1 MKFSRFS
8 LINSGAIAQS
18 CRKLDPESSYPLLRN
33 KQQSIRKLS
42 SFKEEFFHD
51 SSNDCSDIAT
61 NKPDS
66 RDKLNSSAIKRIK
79 SQPNLISQT
88 TLIGS
93 SLLNLNSYSGHLG
106 PLFGSLNSQSIA
118 QIRPLRESRC
128 FIYSGQNHRGARL
141 LLENAATKGMAF
153 TEQERRDLKI
163 LGLLPPGHRTQEN
176 QVKAA
181 LNFVNNIGDNLTKY
195 IYLRNLKDYN
205 ERMFYKTLAENVEA
219 LMPIVYTPV
228 VGLACQKFSHIYL
241 RPRGLY
247 VTINDLG
254 RVADVVANW
263 PHDSVHATVVTDG
276 ERILGLGDLG
286 ANGMGISIG
295 KLSLYTALAGIPPH
309 TVLPVCLD
317 VGTNNQELLKDP
329 FYIGLRRERVTGD
342 KYFQLLDEFMEAV
355 VARFG
360 KSCLIQ
366 FEDFA
371 NTNAFHILEKY
382 RGRYCTFNDDIQGT
396 ASVCLSGLMSA
407 ARLASTKITDQ
418 TFLFFGAGEANL
430 GSATLLVE
438 ALIDE
443 GLSREEAMEKIWMMD
458 VDGLVVEGRDTSSWN
473 NHKKALVRKGP
484 MLNDFN
490 EILDLVKPTALIGAS
505 AATGAFTGEVL
516 TKMTKFAQ
524 RPIIFALSNPNS
536 KAECTAAQA
545 YQHTRGKCI
554 FASGSPFE
562 PVEFNG
568 KTYTTG
574 QGNNSYIFPGIAL
587 AVMAAQAPSI
597 PDKTFIVASRALSD
611 QVLASELEAG
621 LVYPRIARIRE
632 VTLHVASK
640 VMEYFYSEGLT
651 NYHFEPKDKLNFLR
665 DIQYD
670 YNYDKIP
677 KQG

>member
-1 MKFSRFS
+1 MKFPNGLASRF
-8 LINSGAIAQS
+8 
-18 CRKLDPESSYPLLRN
+18 
-33 KQQSIRKLS
+33 
-42 SFKEEFFHD
+42 FKESKQLYH
-51 SSNDCSDIAT
+51 
-61 NKPDS
+61 
-66 RDKLNSSAIKRIK
+66 SA
-79 SQPNLISQT
+79 
-88 TLIGS
+88 
-93 SLLNLNSYSGHLG
+93 
-106 PLFGSLNSQSIA
+106 
-118 QIRPLRESRC
+118 
-128 FIYSGQNHRGARL
+128 QNHRGVRL

-153 TEQERRDLKI
+153 TDKEREELNI
-163 LGLLPPGHRTQEN
+163 LGLLPPGHRTQET

-247 VTINDLG
+247 VTIKDLG
-254 RVADVVANW
+254 RVSKVIANW
-263 PHDSVHATVVTDG
+263 PHNSVHATVVTDG

-286 ANGMGISIG
+286 ANGIGISIG

-317 VGTNNQELLKDP
+317 VGTNNKELLDDP
-329 FYIGLRRERVTGD
+329 FYIGLRQERVTGD
-342 KYFQLLDEFMEAV
+342 KYYQLLDEFMEAV
-355 VARFG
+355 VDRFG

-371 NTNAFHILEKY
+371 NTNAFNILEKY

-407 ARLASTKITDQ
+407 ARVSSTKITDH
-418 TFLFFGAGEANL
+418 TFLFFGAGEANI
-430 GSATLLVE
+430 GSATILVE
-438 ALIDE
+438 ALMEE
-443 GLSREEAMEKIWMMD
+443 GLTREEAIDKIWMMD
-458 VDGLVVEGRDTSSWN
+458 LDGLVVEGRDCTNWN
-473 NHKKALVRKGP
+473 NHKKAMLRKGP
-484 MLNDFN
+484 MLKDFH

-505 AATGAFTGEVL
+505 AATGAFTEEVL
-516 TKMTKFAQ
+516 TKMAKFSD
-524 RPIIFALSNPNS
+524 RPIIFALSNPTS

-545 YQHTRGKCI
+545 YQYTRGKCI

-597 PDKTFIVASRALSD
+597 PDKTFIVASKAVSD
-611 QVLASELEAG
+611 QVLASELDAG
-621 LVYPRIARIRE
+621 LVYPKVARIRE

-670 YNYDKIP
+670 YNYDKSP
-677 KQG
+677 KSSP

>member
-1 MKFSRFS
+1 MSS
-8 LINSGAIAQS
+8 STTISIAS
-18 CRKLDPESSYPLLRN
+18 LLRPN
-33 KQQSIRKLS
+33 VRKNNYVCIRKLFRSATSTRELGPKSPLVKSANPHPIVS
-42 SFKEEFFHD
+42 SILTKTTTQKGTIAQARRL
-51 SSNDCSDIAT
+51 SSHS
-61 NKPDS
+61 
-66 RDKLNSSAIKRIK
+66 KLNL
-79 SQPNLISQT
+79 P
-88 TLIGS
+88 
-93 SLLNLNSYSGHLG
+93 LG
-106 PLFGSLNSQSIA
+106 GRLASNAGVA
-118 QIRPLRESRC
+118 QKHQVIIETNAYRDDTQRRKYHSN
-128 FIYSGQNHRGARL
+128 QNYHGARL

-153 TEQERRDLKI
+153 TEEERIKLNV
-163 LGLLPPGHRTQEN
+163 LGLLPPAHRTQEQ

-228 VGLACQKFSHIYL
+228 VGMACQKFSHIYL

-254 RVADVVANW
+254 RVKQVVANW

-286 ANGMGISIG
+286 ANGIGISIG

-317 VGTNNQELLKDP
+317 VGTNNQELLNDP
-329 FYIGLRRERVTGD
+329 FYIGLRHERVTGD

-355 VARFG
+355 VERFG
-360 KSCLIQ
+360 RSCLIQ

-371 NTNAFHILEKY
+371 NSNAFVILEKY

-396 ASVCLSGLMSA
+396 ASVCVSGIMSA
-407 ARLASTKITDQ
+407 SRLAETPITNHRY
-418 TFLFFGAGEANL
+418 LFFGAGEANL

-438 ALIDE
+438 ALMDE
-443 GLSREEAMEKIWMMD
+443 GLTREEAMDKIWMMD
-458 VDGLVVEGRDTSSWN
+458 ADGLVVEGRDNSNWN
-473 NHKKALVRKGP
+473 EHKKAMTRKGP
-484 MLNDFN
+484 PMLKDFH
-490 EILDLVKPTALIGAS
+490 EILDLVKPTVLIGAS
-505 AATGAFTGEVL
+505 AATGAFNSEVL
-516 TKMTKFAQ
+516 KKMTTFAE

-545 YQHTRGKCI
+545 YEHTRGKCI
-554 FASGSPFE
+554 YASGSPFE
-562 PVEFNG
+562 PVEFKG
-568 KTYTTG
+568 RTYTTG
-574 QGNNSYIFPGIAL
+574 QGNNAYIFPGIAL
-587 AVMAAQAPSI
+587 AVMAAQAPII
-597 PDKTFIVASRALSD
+597 PDKTFIIASKALSE
-611 QVLASELEAG
+611 QVLSTELEAG
-621 LVYPRIARIRE
+621 LVYPKVARIRE

-651 NYHFEPKDKLNFLR
+651 NYHFEPKDKLAFLR

-670 YNYDKIP
+670 YNYDKVT
-677 KQG
+677 KSN

>member
-1 MKFSRFS
+1 MLKPTSAKKLATSLGLSLLKNQQHQAHYHQHQQHARPLVSFINKFSNFS
-8 LINSGAIAQS
+8 TSSTCKQNNQS
-18 CRKLDPESSYPLLRN
+18 RQIDLL
-33 KQQSIRKLS
+33 S
-42 SFKEEFFHD
+42 
-51 SSNDCSDIAT
+51 AT
-61 NKPDS
+61 
-66 RDKLNSSAIKRIK
+66 
-79 SQPNLISQT
+79 
-88 TLIGS
+88 
-93 SLLNLNSYSGHLG
+93 
-106 PLFGSLNSQSIA
+106 
-118 QIRPLRESRC
+118 
-128 FIYSGQNHRGARL
+128 GQNIRGYHSVKHHQGARL
-141 LLENAATKGMAF
+141 LIDNEATKGMAF
-153 TEQERRDLKI
+153 TEQEREELNI
-163 LGLLPPGHRTQEN
+163 LGLLPPAHRTQET
-176 QVKAA
+176 QVNAA

-195 IYLRNLKDYN
+195 IYLRSLKDYN

-254 RVADVVANW
+254 RVRKVISNW
-263 PHDSVHATVVTDG
+263 PHDSVHAIVVTDG

-317 VGTNNQELLKDP
+317 VGTNNKSLLADP
-329 FYIGLRRERVTGD
+329 FYIGLRRDRETGER
-342 KYFQLLDEFMEAV
+342 YFQLLDEFMEAV
-355 VARFG
+355 VERFG

-371 NTNAFHILEKY
+371 NSNAFTILEKY

-396 ASVCLSGLMSA
+396 ASVSLSGLISA
-407 ARLASTKITDQ
+407 SHLAGKTLQDQ

-438 ALIDE
+438 ALVDE
-443 GLSREEAMEKIWMMD
+443 GLSREEAMDKIWMMD
-458 VDGLVVEGRDTSSWN
+458 VDGLVVEGRDTSQWN
-473 NHKKALVRKGP
+473 GHKKALMRKGGP
-484 MLNDFN
+484 MLKDLH

-516 TKMTKFAQ
+516 KKMSTFTD

-545 YQHTRGKCI
+545 YEFTRGKCI

-562 PVEFNG
+562 PVEFRG

-587 AVMAAQAPSI
+587 AVMAAQAPTV
-597 PDKTFIVASRALSD
+597 PDKTFIVAARALSE
-611 QVLASELEAG
+611 QVLSSEFEAG
-621 LVYPRIARIRE
+621 LVYPRIGRIRE
-632 VTLHVASK
+632 VTLHVAST
-640 VMEYFYSEGLT
+640 VMNYFYSEGLT
-651 NYHFEPKDKLNFLR
+651 NYHFEPKDKLAFLR

-670 YNYDKIP
+670 YSYDKSP
-677 KQG
+677 KSG

>member
-1 MKFSRFS
+1 MRPNGTRLSTKILPLVQNYSSFYCKLLHTSTATTLYHHERDCLPSTVLRHFSRS
-8 LINSGAIAQS
+8 
-18 CRKLDPESSYPLLRN
+18 P
-33 KQQSIRKLS
+33 
-42 SFKEEFFHD
+42 HV
-51 SSNDCSDIAT
+51 
-61 NKPDS
+61 
-66 RDKLNSSAIKRIK
+66 
-79 SQPNLISQT
+79 
-88 TLIGS
+88 
-93 SLLNLNSYSGHLG
+93 
-106 PLFGSLNSQSIA
+106 GSLFDTRSKNQPFGLFDTIPLKNSINLTQKCSYNTNQA
-118 QIRPLRESRC
+118 L
-128 FIYSGQNHRGARL
+128 RGARL

-153 TEQERRDLKI
+153 TEQERAELNI
-163 LGLLPPGHRTQEN
+163 LGLLPPAHRTQDL

-254 RVADVVANW
+254 RVRQVVGNW
-263 PHDSVHATVVTDG
+263 PYDSVHATVVTDG

-317 VGTNNQELLKDP
+317 VGTNNKSLLEDP
-329 FYIGLRRERVTGD
+329 FYIGLRQERVTGD
-342 KYFQLLDEFMEAV
+342 KYFRLIDEFIDAV
-355 VARFG
+355 VERFG
-360 KSCLIQ
+360 RSCLIQ

-371 NTNAFHILEKY
+371 NTNAFTLLEKY

-396 ASVCLSGLMSA
+396 ASVCLSGLISA
-407 ARLASTKITDQ
+407 SRLAGSKISDQ

-443 GLSREEAMEKIWMMD
+443 GMTREEALDKIWMMD
-458 VDGLVVEGRDTSSWN
+458 AKGLVCEERNSTNWSS
-473 NHKKALVRKGP
+473 HKKAFKRKGP
-484 MLNDFN
+484 MLNDFH

-505 AATGAFTGEVL
+505 AATGAFTDEVL
-516 TKMTKFAQ
+516 QKMATFAT

-545 YQHTRGKCI
+545 YEHTKGKCI

-587 AVMAAQAPSI
+587 AVMAAQAPII
-597 PDKTFIVASRALSD
+597 PDKTFIVASKALSD
-611 QVLASELEAG
+611 QVLNAELEAG
-621 LVYPRIARIRE
+621 LVYPCISRIRE

-651 NYHFEPKDKLNFLR
+651 NYHFEPKDKLAFLR

-670 YNYDKIP
+670 YNYDKSQRGE
-677 KQG
+677 KRDAK

>member
-1 MKFSRFS
+1 
-8 LINSGAIAQS
+8 
-18 CRKLDPESSYPLLRN
+18 
-33 KQQSIRKLS
+33 
-42 SFKEEFFHD
+42 
-51 SSNDCSDIAT
+51 
-61 NKPDS
+61 
-66 RDKLNSSAIKRIK
+66 
-79 SQPNLISQT
+79 
-88 TLIGS
+88 
-93 SLLNLNSYSGHLG
+93 
-106 PLFGSLNSQSIA
+106 
-118 QIRPLRESRC
+118 
-128 FIYSGQNHRGARL
+128 
-141 LLENAATKGMAF
+141 MAF
-153 TEQERRDLKI
+153 TDQERADLKI
-163 LGLLPPGHRTQEN
+163 LGLLPPAHRTQEV
-176 QVKAA
+176 QVQAA

-254 RVADVVANW
+254 RVKKVIDNW
-263 PHDSVHATVVTDG
+263 PYDSVHATVVTDG

-317 VGTNNQELLKDP
+317 VGTNNQALLDDP
-329 FYIGLRRERVTGD
+329 FYIGLRHKRVTGD
-342 KYFQLLDEFMEAV
+342 KYFQLIDEFMEATV
-355 VARFG
+355 ERFG
-360 KSCLIQ
+360 RSCLIQ

-371 NTNAFHILEKY
+371 NTNAFKLLEKY
-382 RGRYCTFNDDIQGT
+382 RGKYCTFNDDIQGT

-407 ARLASTKITDQ
+407 SRVAERKLAEHS
-418 TFLFFGAGEANL
+418 FLFFGAGEANL

-438 ALIDE
+438 ALVDE
-443 GLSREEAMEKIWMMD
+443 GCTKEEALEKIWMMD
-458 VDGLVVEGRDTSSWN
+458 KDGLLVEERDSSNWN
-473 NHKKALVRKGP
+473 SHKQLFKRKGP
-484 MLNDFN
+484 MMKEFH
-490 EILDLVKPTALIGAS
+490 EILDMVKPTVLIGAS

-516 TKMTKFAQ
+516 KKMTNYSS

-545 YQHTRGKCI
+545 YQYTRGSCI

-562 PVEFNG
+562 PVEYKG

-597 PDKTFIVASRALSD
+597 PDKTFIIASRALSE
-611 QVLASELEAG
+611 QVLESELEAG
-621 LVYPRIARIRE
+621 LVYPRISRIRE

-640 VMEYFYSEGLT
+640 VMEYFYSQGLT
-651 NYHFEPKDKLNFLR
+651 NYHFEPKDKLSFLR

-670 YNYDKIP
+670 YNYDKP
-677 KQG
+677 TSK

>member
-1 MKFSRFS
+1 MRLGRANG
-8 LINSGAIAQS
+8 LITCPINLNPLGLVQRQQHNRILASVNSGSYQQRTLSLVSSSSSVKTSHNYFPLSLSYSPNQRRNFSQS
-18 CRKLDPESSYPLLRN
+18 AGLCSVSN
-33 KQQSIRKLS
+33 KVCYGGSIWANNNYTYANQQSKQR
-42 SFKEEFFHD
+42 
-51 SSNDCSDIAT
+51 SN
-61 NKPDS
+61 NQLHLK
-66 RDKLNSSAIKRIK
+66 RYLNS
-79 SQPNLISQT
+79 L
-88 TLIGS
+88 
-93 SLLNLNSYSGHLG
+93 
-106 PLFGSLNSQSIA
+106 
-118 QIRPLRESRC
+118 
-128 FIYSGQNHRGARL
+128 QNHKGVRL
-141 LLENAATKGMAF
+141 LLENSATKGLAF
-153 TEQERRDLKI
+153 TEQERTELNI
-163 LGLLPPGHRTQEN
+163 LGLLPPAHRSQEL

-228 VGLACQKFSHIYL
+228 VGLACQKFSHTYL

-254 RVADVVANW
+254 RVSKVISNW

-317 VGTNNQELLKDP
+317 VGTNNQSLLDDP
-329 FYIGLRRERVTGD
+329 FYIGLRQKRVTGD

-355 VARFG
+355 VDRFG

-371 NTNAFHILEKY
+371 NSNAFTILEKY

-407 ARLASTKITDQ
+407 ARIGQKTILDQ
-418 TFLFFGAGEANL
+418 RFLFFGAGEANC
-430 GSATLLVE
+430 GSASLLVD
-438 ALIDE
+438 ALVDE
-443 GLSREEAMEKIWMMD
+443 GLSREEAVERIWMMD
-458 VDGLVVEGRDTSSWN
+458 ASGLVVEGRDTENWN
-473 NHKKALVRKGP
+473 SHKKAMIRKGP
-484 MLNDFN
+484 MLKDLH
-490 EILDLVKPTALIGAS
+490 EILDLVQPTALVGAS

-516 TKMTKFAQ
+516 TKMTKFSD

-545 YQHTRGKCI
+545 YQYTRGRCI

-597 PDKTFIVASRALSD
+597 PDKTFIVAAKALSD
-611 QVLASELEAG
+611 QVMSTELEAG
-621 LVYPRIARIRE
+621 LVYPRIGRIRE

-651 NYHFEPKDKLNFLR
+651 NYHFEPKDKLSFLR

-670 YNYDKIP
+670 YNYDKAP
-677 KQG
+677 KSGASN

>member
-1 MKFSRFS
+1 M
-8 LINSGAIAQS
+8 L
-18 CRKLDPESSYPLLRN
+18 LD
-33 KQQSIRKLS
+33 
-42 SFKEEFFHD
+42 
-51 SSNDCSDIAT
+51 
-61 NKPDS
+61 
-66 RDKLNSSAIKRIK
+66 
-79 SQPNLISQT
+79 
-88 TLIGS
+88 
-93 SLLNLNSYSGHLG
+93 
-106 PLFGSLNSQSIA
+106 
-118 QIRPLRESRC
+118 
-128 FIYSGQNHRGARL
+128 
-141 LLENAATKGMAF
+141 NAATKGMAF
-153 TEQERRDLKI
+153 TEQEREELNI
-163 LGLLPPGHRTQEN
+163 LGLLPPGHRTQEM

-228 VGLACQKFSHIYL
+228 VGLACQKFSHTYL

-254 RVADVVANW
+254 RVSKVVSNW

-317 VGTNNQELLKDP
+317 VGTNNQELLADP
-329 FYIGLRRERVTGD
+329 FYIGLRQPRVTGD
-342 KYFQLLDEFMEAV
+342 VYYQLLDEFMEAIV
-355 VARFG
+355 NRFG

-371 NTNAFHILEKY
+371 NSTAFKILEKY

-396 ASVCLSGLMSA
+396 ASVFVSGIMSA
-407 ARLASTKITDQ
+407 SRVASKRITDHRY
-418 TFLFFGAGEANL
+418 LFFGAGEANL
-430 GSATLLVE
+430 GSASLLID
-438 ALIDE
+438 ALVDE
-443 GLSREEAMEKIWMMD
+443 GLTREQALEKIWMMD
-458 VDGLVVEGRDTSSWN
+458 IKGLVVESRDTSDWN
-473 NHKKALVRKGP
+473 DHKKALVRQGP
-484 MLNDFN
+484 HLTDLH
-490 EILDLVKPTALIGAS
+490 EILDTVQPTALVGAS
-505 AATGAFTGEVL
+505 AATGAFTGDVL
-516 TKMTKFAQ
+516 KKMTTFAE

-545 YQHTRGKCI
+545 YEHTRGRCI

-574 QGNNSYIFPGIAL
+574 QGNNAYIFPGIAL

-597 PDKTFIVASRALSD
+597 PEKTFIVASKALSD
-611 QVLASELEAG
+611 QVLDSELEAG
-621 LVYPRIARIRE
+621 LVYPKIARIRE

-640 VMEYFYSEGLT
+640 VMEYFYDEGLT
-651 NYHFEPKDKLNFLR
+651 NYHFEPKDKLSFLR

-670 YNYDKIP
+670 YEYDK
-677 KQG
+677 KSRD

>member
-1 MKFSRFS
+1 MKPTNTTKLTSSFVQRNYLRCVSSSSSQSPSAGSHDSILSSSVNSSTIEQSKGNSSIINGYKKSGNFS
-8 LINSGAIAQS
+8 LFRNFTSNSLTHTNLL
-18 CRKLDPESSYPLLRN
+18 KSSTPTLQYN
-33 KQQSIRKLS
+33 SK
-42 SFKEEFFHD
+42 HHYY
-51 SSNDCSDIAT
+51 T
-61 NKPDS
+61 N
-66 RDKLNSSAIKRIK
+66 
-79 SQPNLISQT
+79 
-88 TLIGS
+88 
-93 SLLNLNSYSGHLG
+93 H
-106 PLFGSLNSQSIA
+106 
-118 QIRPLRESRC
+118 
-128 FIYSGQNHRGARL
+128 NHRGARL

-153 TEQERRDLKI
+153 TDQEREELNI
-163 LGLLPPGHRTQEN
+163 LGLLPPAHRSQDL

-205 ERMFYKTLAENVEA
+205 ERMFYKTLAENVET

-254 RVADVVANW
+254 RVRKVISNW

-286 ANGMGISIG
+286 ANGIGISIG

-317 VGTNNQELLKDP
+317 VGTNNQSLLEDP

-355 VARFG
+355 VERFG
-360 KSCLIQ
+360 RSCLIQ

-371 NTNAFHILEKY
+371 NSKAFTILENY

-396 ASVCLSGLMSA
+396 ASVCVSGLMSA
-407 ARLASTKITDQ
+407 ARAAGNTIQSH

-438 ALIDE
+438 ALMDE
-443 GLSREEAMEKIWMMD
+443 GLTREEAMDKIWMMD
-458 VDGLVVEGRDTSSWN
+458 LDGLVVEGRDTSNWN
-473 NHKKALVRKGP
+473 GHKKALIRKGP
-484 MLNDFN
+484 MLKEFQ
-490 EILDLVKPTALIGAS
+490 EILDAVRPTVLVGAS
-505 AATGAFTGEVL
+505 AATGAFTDDVL
-516 TKMTKFAQ
+516 KKMTQFAE

-574 QGNNSYIFPGIAL
+574 QGNNAYIFPGIAL
-587 AVMAAQAPSI
+587 AVMAAQAPRI

-611 QVLASELEAG
+611 QVMDSELEAG
-621 LVYPRIARIRE
+621 LVYPRVSRIRE

-640 VMEYFYSEGLT
+640 VMEYFYAEGLT
-651 NYHFEPKDKLNFLR
+651 NYHFEPKDKLSFLR

-670 YNYDKIP
+670 YNYDAVK
-677 KQG
+677 KSNQS

>member
-1 MKFSRFS
+1 MKP
-8 LINSGAIAQS
+8 NSAQLS
-18 CRKLDPESSYPLLRN
+18 A
-33 KQQSIRKLS
+33 SIRPFTQNGYRVVVRSTTDRLSSSGSMATRNVCYFSQQCKSLFENYNNNNLCNISAFVRSLS
-42 SFKEEFFHD
+42 SF
-51 SSNDCSDIAT
+51 
-61 NKPDS
+61 S
-66 RDKLNSSAIKRIK
+66 RIQSAIIQKND
-79 SQPNLISQT
+79 SQEPSNLHNVC
-88 TLIGS
+88 GS
-93 SLLNLNSYSGHLG
+93 IHKIFVRNQYNSGH
-106 PLFGSLNSQSIA
+106 
-118 QIRPLRESRC
+118 
-128 FIYSGQNHRGARL
+128 NHRGVQL

-153 TEQERRDLKI
+153 TEQERMDMKI
-163 LGLLPPGHRTQEN
+163 LGLLPPAHRTQEV

-254 RVADVVANW
+254 RVKQVIANW

-286 ANGMGISIG
+286 ANGIGISIG

-317 VGTNNQELLKDP
+317 VGTNNEALLKDP
-329 FYIGLRRERVTGD
+329 FYIGLRQERIRGD

-355 VARFG
+355 VNRFG

-371 NTNAFHILEKY
+371 NANAFSILEKY

-407 ARLASTKITDQ
+407 ARLASNTIRDQ

-443 GLSREEAMEKIWMMD
+443 GLTKDEALEKIWMMD
-458 VDGLVVEGRDTSSWN
+458 ADGLVVEGRDTTNWN
-473 NHKKALVRKGP
+473 GHKKAMIRKGP
-484 MLNDFN
+484 MLNNFDD
-490 EILDLVKPTALIGAS
+490 ILDLVKPTALIGAS
-505 AATGAFTGEVL
+505 AATGAFTGDVL
-516 TKMTKFAQ
+516 KKMTTFTD
-524 RPIIFALSNPNS
+524 RPIIFALSNPTS

-587 AVMAAQAPSI
+587 AVMAAQAPSV
-597 PDKTFIVASRALSD
+597 PDKTFIIAAKALSE
-611 QVLASELEAG
+611 QVMASELEAG
-621 LVYPRIARIRE
+621 LVYPRIGRIRE
-632 VTLHVASK
+632 VTLHVASN
-640 VMEYFYSEGLT
+640 VMNYFYSQGLT
-651 NYHFEPKDKLNFLR
+651 NYHFEPKDKHAFLR

-670 YNYDKIP
+670 YNYDASLKN
-677 KQG
+677 QSS

>member
-1 MKFSRFS
+1 MKTLNQVTGLYARIIPLAHAESRRYYFRVILNKSADTSTLGKDHLYQLKNQYDSPKCYYSRLVSHIPKAQLEKPRNTIDNNHFSRRG
-8 LINSGAIAQS
+8 LYNSNQA
-18 CRKLDPESSYPLLRN
+18 
-33 KQQSIRKLS
+33 
-42 SFKEEFFHD
+42 
-51 SSNDCSDIAT
+51 
-61 NKPDS
+61 
-66 RDKLNSSAIKRIK
+66 
-79 SQPNLISQT
+79 
-88 TLIGS
+88 
-93 SLLNLNSYSGHLG
+93 
-106 PLFGSLNSQSIA
+106 
-118 QIRPLRESRC
+118 
-128 FIYSGQNHRGARL
+128 HRGARL
-141 LLENAATKGMAF
+141 LFENAATKGMAF
-153 TEQERRDLKI
+153 TDQERAELNI
-163 LGLLPPGHRTQEN
+163 LGLLPPAHRTQEL
-176 QVKAA
+176 QVQAA

-205 ERMFYKTLAENVEA
+205 ERMFYKTLAENVET

-254 RVADVVANW
+254 RVRDVIGNW
-263 PHDSVHATVVTDG
+263 PHSSVHATVVTDG

-317 VGTNNQELLKDP
+317 VGTNNQSLLADP
-329 FYIGLRRERVTGD
+329 FYIGLRQPRVTGQ
-342 KYFQLLDEFMEAV
+342 KYFQLIDEFMEATV
-355 VARFG
+355 ERFG
-360 KSCLIQ
+360 RSCLIQ

-371 NTNAFHILEKY
+371 NSNAFKLLEKY

-407 ARLASTKITDQ
+407 SRVADRKLSEH

-430 GSATLLVE
+430 GSASLLVE
-438 ALIDE
+438 ALIED
-443 GLSREEAMEKIWMMD
+443 GLTREEAIEKIWMMD
-458 VDGLVVEGRDTSSWN
+458 KDGLVVEERDSSNWSSY
-473 NHKKALVRKGP
+473 KKAFKRKGP
-484 MLNDFN
+484 MMQDFHQV
-490 EILDLVKPTALIGAS
+490 LDMVKPTVLIGAS
-505 AATGAFTGEVL
+505 AATGAFTGDVL
-516 TKMTKFAQ
+516 KKMTTFSS

-545 YQHTRGKCI
+545 YQYTRGSCI

-562 PVEFNG
+562 PVEYKG

-597 PDKTFIVASRALSD
+597 PDKTFIVASRALSE
-611 QVLASELEAG
+611 QVLDSELEAG

-632 VTLHVASK
+632 VTLQVASK
-640 VMEYFYSEGLT
+640 VMEYFYAEGLT
-651 NYHFEPKDKLNFLR
+651 NYHFEPKDKLSFLR

-670 YNYDKIP
+670 YNYDKP
-677 KQG
+677 SSS

>member
-1 MKFSRFS
+1 MMSKRASS
-8 LINSGAIAQS
+8 LT
-18 CRKLDPESSYPLLRN
+18 RRLLGN
-33 KQQSIRKLS
+33 KV
-42 SFKEEFFHD
+42 E
-51 SSNDCSDIAT
+51 
-61 NKPDS
+61 
-66 RDKLNSSAIKRIK
+66 
-79 SQPNLISQT
+79 
-88 TLIGS
+88 GS
-93 SLLNLNSYSGHLG
+93 SLARPIRCLAHQQAQVSGSNLTPTRHFSHVRPILPVTI
-106 PLFGSLNSQSIA
+106 PLQHVHESAGQLHKHQAQQRRSIHSQM
-118 QIRPLRESRC
+118 
-128 FIYSGQNHRGARL
+128 NHKGARL
-141 LLENAATKGMAF
+141 LLENAATKGLAF
-153 TEQERRDLKI
+153 TEEERIELNI
-163 LGLLPPGHRTQEN
+163 LGLLPPAHRTQEV
-176 QVKAA
+176 QVQAA

-228 VGLACQKFSHIYL
+228 VGLACQKFSHTYL

-254 RVADVVANW
+254 RVDQVIANW
-263 PHDSVHATVVTDG
+263 PYDSVHATVVTDG

-317 VGTNNQELLKDP
+317 VGTNNESLLKDP
-329 FYIGLRRERVTGD
+329 FYIGLRHERVTGE
-342 KYFQLLDEFMEAV
+342 KYFQLIDEFMEAV
-355 VARFG
+355 VQRFG
-360 KSCLIQ
+360 RSCLIQ

-371 NTNAFHILEKY
+371 NRNAFKLLEKY
-382 RGRYCTFNDDIQGT
+382 RGKYCTFNDDIQGT

-407 ARLASTKITDQ
+407 SRLAKTKLSDH
-418 TFLFFGAGEANL
+418 TFLYFGAGEANL
-430 GSATLLVE
+430 GSASLLVE

-443 GLSREEAMEKIWMMD
+443 GFSREDALDKIWMMD
-458 VDGLVVEGRDTSSWN
+458 KDGLVVEGRDSSDWSS
-473 NHKKALVRKGP
+473 HKKMFLRKGP
-484 MLNDFN
+484 HMSNFT
-490 EILDLVKPTALIGAS
+490 EILDMVKPTVLVGAS
-505 AATGAFTGEVL
+505 AATGAFTPEVL
-516 TKMTKFAQ
+516 KTMTSFAA

-545 YQHTRGKCI
+545 YEHTKGRCI

-597 PDKTFIVASRALSD
+597 PDKTFIVASKALSE
-611 QVLASELEAG
+611 QVLESELEAG
-621 LVYPRIARIRE
+621 LVYPRIGRIRD

-640 VMEYFYSEGLT
+640 VMEYFYAEGLT
-651 NYHFEPKDKLNFLR
+651 NYHFEPKDKLSFLR

-670 YNYDKIP
+670 YEYDKP
-677 KQG
+677 QKNGQ

>member
-1 MKFSRFS
+1 M
-8 LINSGAIAQS
+8 NSNSNKIT
-18 CRKLDPESSYPLLRN
+18 SSIRPLLLFAHNHIAPRLLY
-33 KQQSIRKLS
+33 QDSLTRTESINPICKHIGYRL
-42 SFKEEFFHD
+42 HH
-51 SSNDCSDIAT
+51 NY
-61 NKPDS
+61 S
-66 RDKLNSSAIKRIK
+66 R
-79 SQPNLISQT
+79 
-88 TLIGS
+88 LIGS
-93 SLLNLNSYSGHLG
+93 TGSAQKHVYHQDRHPCFATKVCGPDFSQRRSLHS
-106 PLFGSLNSQSIA
+106 
-118 QIRPLRESRC
+118 
-128 FIYSGQNHRGARL
+128 HRGVRL

-153 TEQERRDLKI
+153 TEHEREELNV
-163 LGLLPPGHRTQEN
+163 LGLLPPAHRTQDL

-247 VTINDLG
+247 VTIKDLG
-254 RVADVVANW
+254 RVSKVISNW

-317 VGTNNQELLKDP
+317 VGTNNRELLEDP
-329 FYIGLRRERVTGD
+329 FYIGLRQERVTGD

-355 VARFG
+355 VKRFG
-360 KSCLIQ
+360 RSCLIQ

-371 NTNAFHILEKY
+371 NSKAFSILEKY

-396 ASVCLSGLMSA
+396 ASVCVSGIMSA
-407 ARLASTKITDQ
+407 ARLASSSIQEQ

-430 GSATLLVE
+430 GSATLLIE
-438 ALIDE
+438 ALIDG
-443 GLSREEAMEKIWMMD
+443 GLTREQALEKIWMMD
-458 VDGLVVEGRDTSSWN
+458 KDGLVVEGRDMSNWN
-473 NHKKALVRKGP
+473 SHKKAMVRSGP
-484 MLNDFN
+484 MLTDFM
-490 EILDLVKPTALIGAS
+490 EVLELIKPTALIGAS
-505 AATGAFTGEVL
+505 AATGAFDSQVL
-516 TKMTKFAQ
+516 KKMTTFAP

-536 KAECTAAQA
+536 KAECTASQA
-545 YQHTRGKCI
+545 YEHTRGKCI

-597 PDKTFIVASRALSD
+597 PDKTFIVASKALSD
-611 QVLASELEAG
+611 QVLNEELEAG
-621 LVYPRIARIRE
+621 LVYPRIGRIRE

-651 NYHFEPKDKLNFLR
+651 NYHFEPKDKLSFLR
-665 DIQYD
+665 DIQWD
-670 YNYDKIP
+670 YNYDKTTKSSGSP
-677 KQG
+677 GH

>member
-1 MKFSRFS
+1 MKSNCAKQLIVNSINCLVPSKLNIASCSRLNNKPLIFDGTTLDTRIQNRSLLARTLTTISGKVNVDQQKENPLYSRRITSQTSLISSRF
-8 LINSGAIAQS
+8 
-18 CRKLDPESSYPLLRN
+18 N
-33 KQQSIRKLS
+33 KQQLRLY
-42 SFKEEFFHD
+42 H
-51 SSNDCSDIAT
+51 
-61 NKPDS
+61 
-66 RDKLNSSAIKRIK
+66 SAK
-79 SQPNLISQT
+79 
-88 TLIGS
+88 
-93 SLLNLNSYSGHLG
+93 
-106 PLFGSLNSQSIA
+106 
-118 QIRPLRESRC
+118 
-128 FIYSGQNHRGARL
+128 NHNGARL
-141 LLENAATKGMAF
+141 LIDNAATKGMAF
-153 TEQERRDLKI
+153 TEAERDELKI
-163 LGLLPPGHRTQEN
+163 LGLLPPGHRTQEQ
-176 QVKAA
+176 QVQAA

-195 IYLRNLKDYN
+195 IYLRSLKDYN

-254 RVADVVANW
+254 RVKKVISNW

-317 VGTNNQELLKDP
+317 VGTNNKELLNDP
-329 FYIGLRRERVTGD
+329 FYTGLRRDRETGE

-355 VARFG
+355 VERFG
-360 KSCLIQ
+360 RSCLIQ

-371 NTNAFHILEKY
+371 NSNAFTILEKY

-407 ARLASTKITDQ
+407 ARLASNSTIREQ

-443 GLSREEAMEKIWMMD
+443 GLTREEAMQKIWMMD
-458 VDGLVVEGRDTSSWN
+458 ADGLVVEGRDTSQWN
-473 NHKKALVRKGP
+473 GHKKAMIRKGP
-484 MLNDFN
+484 MMNNLH
-490 EILDLVKPTALIGAS
+490 EILDHIKPTVLVGAS
-505 AATGAFTGEVL
+505 AATGAFTEDVL
-516 TKMTKFAQ
+516 KKMSTFAE

-587 AVMAAQAPSI
+587 AVMAAQAPII
-597 PDKTFIVASRALSD
+597 PDKTFIIAARALSE
-611 QVLASELEAG
+611 QVKQEELNAG
-621 LVYPRIARIRE
+621 LVYPKISRIRE
-632 VTLHVASK
+632 VTLHVAST
-640 VMEYFYSEGLT
+640 VMQYFYAEGLT
-651 NYHFEPKDKLNFLR
+651 NYHFEPKDKLAFLK

-670 YNYDKIP
+670 YNYDKSA
-677 KQG
+677 K

>member
-1 MKFSRFS
+1 MMKPISAKKLATSIGLSLLKKHHNHEKPILASCNIKSKLNTIQSR
-8 LINSGAIAQS
+8 
-18 CRKLDPESSYPLLRN
+18 KYY
-33 KQQSIRKLS
+33 QQYNNNDHQTTRKLS
-42 SFKEEFFHD
+42 TLL
-51 SSNDCSDIAT
+51 T
-61 NKPDS
+61 NNNNNISKTNI
-66 RDKLNSSAIKRIK
+66 KTQIYNYHSA
-79 SQPNLISQT
+79 
-88 TLIGS
+88 
-93 SLLNLNSYSGHLG
+93 
-106 PLFGSLNSQSIA
+106 
-118 QIRPLRESRC
+118 
-128 FIYSGQNHRGARL
+128 QNHRGARL
-141 LLENAATKGMAF
+141 LIDNAGTKGMAF
-153 TEQERRDLKI
+153 TDQEREELNI
-163 LGLLPPGHRTQEN
+163 LGLLPPAHRTQEI
-176 QVKAA
+176 QVNAA

-195 IYLRNLKDYN
+195 IYLRSLKDYN

-254 RVADVVANW
+254 RVKKVISNW
-263 PHDSVHATVVTDG
+263 PHDSVHAIVVTDG

-317 VGTNNQELLKDP
+317 VGTNNKSLLEDP
-329 FYIGLRRERVTGD
+329 FYIGLRRERESGD

-355 VARFG
+355 VERFG
-360 KSCLIQ
+360 RSCLIQ

-371 NTNAFHILEKY
+371 NSNAFTILEKY

-396 ASVCLSGLMSA
+396 ASVCVSGMMSA
-407 ARLASTKITDQ
+407 ARLASNTILDH

-438 ALIDE
+438 ALIDA
-443 GLSREEAMEKIWMMD
+443 GLTREEAMDKIWMMD
-458 VDGLVVEGRDTSSWN
+458 ADGLVVEGRDTSQWN
-473 NHKKALVRKGP
+473 SHKKAMMRKGGP
-484 MLNDFN
+484 MLNNFHD
-490 EILDLVKPTALIGAS
+490 ILDLVKPTALIGAS
-505 AATGAFTGEVL
+505 AATGAFTETVL
-516 TKMTKFAQ
+516 KKVSTFAE

-545 YQHTRGKCI
+545 YQYTRGKCI

-574 QGNNSYIFPGIAL
+574 QGNNAYIFPGIAL
-587 AVMAAQAPSI
+587 AVMAAQAPI
-597 PDKTFIVASRALSD
+597 VPDKTFIVAAKALSE
-611 QVLASELEAG
+611 QVRQSELEAG
-621 LVYPRIARIRE
+621 LVYPKIGRIRE
-632 VTLHVASK
+632 VTLHVAST
-640 VMEYFYSEGLT
+640 VMNYFYSEGLT
-651 NYHFEPKDKLNFLR
+651 NYHFEPKDKLSFLR

-670 YNYDKIP
+670 YNYDKLI
-677 KQG
+677 KTKS

>member
-1 MKFSRFS
+1 MKSISSISNRS
-8 LINSGAIAQS
+8 LLVWPAS
-18 CRKLDPESSYPLLRN
+18 KLKCAANPHQHNPHPHLNHHHQQHLRA
-33 KQQSIRKLS
+33 LS
-42 SFKEEFFHD
+42 STNSPATGYL
-51 SSNDCSDIAT
+51 SSPILASPKD
-61 NKPDS
+61 
-66 RDKLNSSAIKRIK
+66 RDQSGPLISARRQQTIG
-79 SQPNLISQT
+79 PNLPLQFT
-88 TLIGS
+88 IGRR
-93 SLLNLNSYSGHLG
+93 YYG
-106 PLFGSLNSQSIA
+106 PN
-118 QIRPLRESRC
+118 
-128 FIYSGQNHRGARL
+128 YNGARL

-153 TEQERRDLKI
+153 TDQEREELNI
-163 LGLLPPGHRTQEN
+163 LGLLPPAHRTQET
-176 QVKAA
+176 QVRAA

-205 ERMFYKTLAENVEA
+205 ERMFYKTLAENVEL

-254 RVADVVANW
+254 RVENVIKNW

-286 ANGMGISIG
+286 ANGIGISIG
-295 KLSLYTALAGIPPH
+295 KLSLYTALAGVPPH

-317 VGTNNQELLKDP
+317 VGTDNKTLLEDP
-329 FYIGLRRERVTGD
+329 FYIGLRRPRERGD
-342 KYFQLLDEFMEAV
+342 KYFQLIDEFMEAV
-355 VARFG
+355 VKRFG
-360 KSCLIQ
+360 RSCLIQ

-371 NTNAFHILEKY
+371 NSNAFTILEKY

-396 ASVCLSGLMSA
+396 ASVCVSGLLSA
-407 ARLASTKITDQ
+407 ARLASNSIKDH

-430 GSATLLVE
+430 GTATLLLE
-438 ALIDE
+438 TLIDE
-443 GLSREEAMEKIWMMD
+443 GLTKEEALEKIWMMD
-458 VDGLVVEGRDTSSWN
+458 LDGLVVDQRDTSQWN
-473 NHKKALVRKGP
+473 GHKKALIRKGP
-484 MLNDFN
+484 MLKDFH
-490 EILDLVKPTALIGAS
+490 EILDMVKPTALIGAS

-516 TKMTKFAQ
+516 QKMTTFAD

-545 YQHTRGKCI
+545 YEYTRGKCI

-574 QGNNSYIFPGIAL
+574 QGNNAYIFPGIAL
-587 AVMAAQAPSI
+587 AVMAAQAPVV
-597 PDKTFIVASRALSD
+597 PDKTFIVAAKALST
-611 QVLASELEAG
+611 QVLESELEAG
-621 LVYPRIARIRE
+621 LVYPRVGRIRE

-640 VMEYFYSEGLT
+640 VMHYFYAEGLT
-651 NYHFEPKDKLNFLR
+651 NYHFEPKDKLSFLR

-670 YNYDKIP
+670 YNYDKLP
-677 KQG
+677 KSGSH

>member
-1 MKFSRFS
+1 MKQNTGIIRPLVGTHLRLVPASQQSRQLAS
-8 LINSGAIAQS
+8 IAPRVYSQQHGNY
-18 CRKLDPESSYPLLRN
+18 PESSSPSNGWFDYLTGSHTAINTRRPIISKPIIHVSHRN
-33 KQQSIRKLS
+33 Y
-42 SFKEEFFHD
+42 
-51 SSNDCSDIAT
+51 
-61 NKPDS
+61 
-66 RDKLNSSAIKRIK
+66 NSAA
-79 SQPNLISQT
+79 
-88 TLIGS
+88 G
-93 SLLNLNSYSGHLG
+93 
-106 PLFGSLNSQSIA
+106 
-118 QIRPLRESRC
+118 
-128 FIYSGQNHRGARL
+128 HRGVRL

-153 TEQERRDLKI
+153 TEQEREELNI
-163 LGLLPPGHRTQEN
+163 LGLLPPGHRTQEM
-176 QVKAA
+176 QMKAA

-254 RVADVVANW
+254 RVRKVIDNW

-286 ANGMGISIG
+286 ANGIGISIG

-317 VGTNNQELLKDP
+317 VGTNNQSLLDDP
-329 FYIGLRRERVTGD
+329 FYIGLRRPRETGE
-342 KYFQLLDEFMEAV
+342 KYFQLLDEFMEAIV
-355 VARFG
+355 ERFG

-371 NTNAFHILEKY
+371 NANAFTILEKY

-396 ASVCLSGLMSA
+396 ASVCLSGIMSA
-407 ARLASTKITDQ
+407 ARVAGNSIREQ

-430 GSATLLVE
+430 GSATLIVE

-443 GLSREEAMEKIWMMD
+443 GLTREEAMEKIWMMD
-458 VDGLVVEGRDTSSWN
+458 LDGLVVDGRDTTNWN
-473 NHKKALVRKGP
+473 SHKKALVRKGP
-484 MLNDFN
+484 MLNNFHQ
-490 EILDLVKPTALIGAS
+490 ILDYVKPTCLIGAS
-505 AATGAFTGEVL
+505 AATGAFTSEVL
-516 TKMTKFAQ
+516 KKMTQFAE

-545 YQHTRGKCI
+545 YEHTRGKCI

-597 PDKTFIVASRALSD
+597 PDKTFIVAARALSE
-611 QVLASELEAG
+611 QVHESELSSG
-621 LVYPRIARIRE
+621 LVYPRIGRIRE
-632 VTLHVASK
+632 VTLHVASH
-640 VMEYFYSEGLT
+640 VMNYFYSEGLT

-670 YNYDKIP
+670 YNYDKVP
-677 KQG
+677 RQNENGGQAGSQ

>member
-1 MKFSRFS
+1 MRFRSQNLSGLALAAQINRQQFKQGADSQLSSIKWMIRSSSAYLSRSFSS
-8 LINSGAIAQS
+8 QTINNDYNHKNECTTSTT
-18 CRKLDPESSYPLLRN
+18 RSSTINGSHQFINRN
-33 KQQSIRKLS
+33 SIRNYN
-42 SFKEEFFHD
+42 
-51 SSNDCSDIAT
+51 SNIH
-61 NKPDS
+61 
-66 RDKLNSSAIKRIK
+66 
-79 SQPNLISQT
+79 NLR
-88 TLIGS
+88 
-93 SLLNLNSYSGHLG
+93 GH
-106 PLFGSLNSQSIA
+106 
-118 QIRPLRESRC
+118 
-128 FIYSGQNHRGARL
+128 RL
-141 LLENAATKGMAF
+141 LLENAATKGLAF
-153 TEQERRDLKI
+153 TDKEREDLNV
-163 LGLLPPGHRTQEN
+163 LGLLPPAHRSQDM

-228 VGLACQKFSHIYL
+228 VGLACQKFSHTYL

-254 RVADVVANW
+254 RVSKVIANW

-317 VGTNNQELLKDP
+317 VGTNNKELLADP
-329 FYIGLRRERVTGD
+329 FYIGLRQERVTGD

-355 VARFG
+355 VERYG
-360 KSCLIQ
+360 RSCLIQ

-371 NTNAFHILEKY
+371 NSKAFHILEKY

-396 ASVCLSGLMSA
+396 ASVCLSGLISA
-407 ARLASTKITDQ
+407 ARMASQTIKDQ

-430 GSATLLVE
+430 GSASLLVE

-443 GLSREEAMEKIWMMD
+443 GLTRNEAIEKIWMMD
-458 VDGLVVEGRDTSSWN
+458 AEGLVVEERDNSTWN
-473 NHKKALVRKGP
+473 SHKKAMTRKGP
-484 MLNDFN
+484 LLKDFHQ
-490 EILDLVKPTALIGAS
+490 ILDMVQPTVLVGAS
-505 AATGAFTGEVL
+505 AATGAFNGEVL
-516 TKMTKFAQ
+516 AKMTKFAE

-545 YQHTRGKCI
+545 YQYTRGKCI

-568 KTYTTG
+568 VTYTTG
-574 QGNNSYIFPGIAL
+574 QGNNAYIFPGIAL
-587 AVMAAQAPSI
+587 AVMAAQAPVI

-611 QVLASELEAG
+611 QVLRSELDAG

-670 YNYDKIP
+670 YNYDAPPASSKSSRR
-677 KQG
+677 

>member
-1 MKFSRFS
+1 MFIRLPILK
-8 LINSGAIAQS
+8 AIL
-18 CRKLDPESSYPLLRN
+18 KSSSVSSSPRSPALLLPAVAD
-33 KQQSIRKLS
+33 QY
-42 SFKEEFFHD
+42 
-51 SSNDCSDIAT
+51 
-61 NKPDS
+61 
-66 RDKLNSSAIKRIK
+66 
-79 SQPNLISQT
+79 
-88 TLIGS
+88 
-93 SLLNLNSYSGHLG
+93 LNLARHVHH
-106 PLFGSLNSQSIA
+106 
-118 QIRPLRESRC
+118 
-128 FIYSGQNHRGARL
+128 NHRGARL
-141 LLENAATKGMAF
+141 LLENAVTKGMAF
-153 TEQERRDLKI
+153 TEEERAELGI
-163 LGLLPPGHRTQEN
+163 LGLLPPGHRTQDL

-254 RVADVVANW
+254 RVRQVVANW
-263 PHDSVHATVVTDG
+263 PYDSVHATVVTDG
-276 ERILGLGDLG
+276 ERVLGLGDLG

-317 VGTNNQELLKDP
+317 VGTNNKSLLEDP
-329 FYIGLRRERVTGD
+329 FYIGLRHERVTGD
-342 KYFQLLDEFMEAV
+342 NYFRLIDEFMSAV
-355 VARFG
+355 VERFG

-371 NTNAFHILEKY
+371 NQHAFTLLEKY
-382 RGRYCTFNDDIQGT
+382 QDQYCTFNDDIQGT
-396 ASVCLSGLMSA
+396 ASVCLSGLISA
-407 ARLASTKITDQ
+407 SRLAKTRVRDH
-418 TFLFFGAGEANL
+418 TFLYFGAGEANL
-430 GSATLLVE
+430 GSASLLVE
-438 ALIDE
+438 ALVDE
-443 GLSREEAMEKIWMMD
+443 GLDRQEALDKIWMMD
-458 VDGLVVEGRDTSSWN
+458 NKGLVVEGRDSTNWSS
-473 NHKKALVRKGP
+473 HKKMFQRKGP
-484 MLNDFN
+484 MMNDFM
-490 EILDLVKPTALIGAS
+490 EILDMVKPTVLIGAS
-505 AATGAFTGEVL
+505 AATGAFTKDVL
-516 TKMTKFAQ
+516 KKMTTFAE

-545 YQHTRGKCI
+545 YEHTRGKCI

-597 PDKTFIVASRALSD
+597 PDKAFIVASKALSEH
-611 QVLASELEAG
+611 VLESELEAG
-621 LVYPRIARIRE
+621 LVYPRIGRIRD

-640 VMEYFYSEGLT
+640 VMEFFYAEGLT
-651 NYHFEPKDKLNFLR
+651 NYHFEPKDKLAFLR

-670 YNYDKIP
+670 YNYDKP
-677 KQG
+677 QKVNQ

>member
-1 MKFSRFS
+1 MQAASRRVILLADS
-8 LINSGAIAQS
+8 VIRES
-18 CRKLDPESSYPLLRN
+18 CRYYH
-33 KQQSIRKLS
+33 QS
-42 SFKEEFFHD
+42 
-51 SSNDCSDIAT
+51 
-61 NKPDS
+61 
-66 RDKLNSSAIKRIK
+66 
-79 SQPNLISQT
+79 
-88 TLIGS
+88 
-93 SLLNLNSYSGHLG
+93 
-106 PLFGSLNSQSIA
+106 
-118 QIRPLRESRC
+118 
-128 FIYSGQNHRGARL
+128 HRGARL

-153 TEQERRDLKI
+153 SDKEREELHI
-163 LGLLPPGHRTQEN
+163 LGLLPPGHRTQ
-176 QVKAA
+176 QVQVQAA

-247 VTINDLG
+247 VTIKDLG
-254 RVADVVANW
+254 RVSKVVSNW

-317 VGTNNQELLKDP
+317 VGTNNQELLNDP
-329 FYIGLRRERVTGD
+329 FYIGLRQERVTGD
-342 KYFQLLDEFMEAV
+342 KYYQLIDEFMEAV
-355 VARFG
+355 VERFG

-371 NTNAFHILEKY
+371 NTNAFKILEKY

-407 ARLASTKITDQ
+407 ARLASRSIKDLM
-418 TFLFFGAGEANL
+418 FLFFGAGEANL

-443 GLSREEAMEKIWMMD
+443 GLTREEAMQKIWMMD
-458 VDGLVVEGRDTSSWN
+458 ADGLVVEGRDVSNWN
-473 NHKKALVRKGP
+473 SHKKAMVRQGP
-484 MLNDFN
+484 MLNDFM
-490 EILDLVKPTALIGAS
+490 EILDMVQPTALIGAS

-516 TKMTKFAQ
+516 KKMTKFSE

-545 YQHTRGKCI
+545 YQYTRGRCI

-621 LVYPRIARIRE
+621 LVYPKIARIRE

-670 YNYDKIP
+670 YNYDKSP
-677 KQG
+677 KHSS

>member
-1 MKFSRFS
+1 MNSNSSKFS
-8 LINSGAIAQS
+8 A
-18 CRKLDPESSYPLLRN
+18 
-33 KQQSIRKLS
+33 SIR
-42 SFKEEFFHD
+42 
-51 SSNDCSDIAT
+51 
-61 NKPDS
+61 
-66 RDKLNSSAIKRIK
+66 
-79 SQPNLISQT
+79 
-88 TLIGS
+88 
-93 SLLNLNSYSGHLG
+93 SLLLYKQNHVTHRMLSQGRLVRLESLRPFIGYVEHRPQHTYARILGNPQSPLNFVFNHQGLAFTKQNAVGLENQQKRLLH
-106 PLFGSLNSQSIA
+106 
-118 QIRPLRESRC
+118 
-128 FIYSGQNHRGARL
+128 NHRGVRL

-153 TEQERRDLKI
+153 TEQEREELNV
-163 LGLLPPGHRTQEN
+163 LGLLPPAHRTQDL

-228 VGLACQKFSHIYL
+228 VGLACQRFSHIYL

-247 VTINDLG
+247 VTIKDLG
-254 RVADVVANW
+254 RVSKVISNW

-317 VGTNNQELLKDP
+317 VGTNNKELLNDP
-329 FYIGLRRERVTGD
+329 FYIGLRHERVNDD
-342 KYFQLLDEFMEAV
+342 KYYQLLDEFMEAV
-355 VARFG
+355 VKRFG

-371 NTNAFHILEKY
+371 NSKAFNILEKY

-396 ASVCLSGLMSA
+396 ASVCVSGIMSA
-407 ARLASTKITDQ
+407 ARLASTSIEDH

-430 GSATLLVE
+430 GSATLLIE
-438 ALIDE
+438 ALIDG
-443 GLSREEAMEKIWMMD
+443 GLTREQALEKIWMMD
-458 VDGLVVEGRDTSSWN
+458 KDGLVVEGRDMSGWN
-473 NHKKALVRKGP
+473 GHKKAMVRKGP
-484 MLNDFN
+484 MLNDFM
-490 EILDLVKPTALIGAS
+490 EVLELIKPTALIGAS
-505 AATGAFTGEVL
+505 AATGAFTSQVL
-516 TKMTKFAQ
+516 KTMTNFAQ

-536 KAECTAAQA
+536 KAECTASQA
-545 YQHTRGKCI
+545 YEHTRGKCI

-597 PDKTFIVASRALSD
+597 PDKTFIIASKALSD
-611 QVLASELEAG
+611 QVLNEELEAG
-621 LVYPRIARIRE
+621 LVYPRIGRIRE

-651 NYHFEPKDKLNFLR
+651 NYHFEPKDKLSFLR
-665 DIQYD
+665 DIQWD
-670 YNYDKIP
+670 YNYDKTDKI
-677 KQG
+677 KGQ

>member
-1 MKFSRFS
+1 M
-8 LINSGAIAQS
+8 LIRLPILKAI
-18 CRKLDPESSYPLLRN
+18 LRSPRSPHFGTD
-33 KQQSIRKLS
+33 QY
-42 SFKEEFFHD
+42 
-51 SSNDCSDIAT
+51 
-61 NKPDS
+61 
-66 RDKLNSSAIKRIK
+66 
-79 SQPNLISQT
+79 
-88 TLIGS
+88 
-93 SLLNLNSYSGHLG
+93 LNLARH
-106 PLFGSLNSQSIA
+106 IH
-118 QIRPLRESRC
+118 QI
-128 FIYSGQNHRGARL
+128 HRGARL

-153 TEQERRDLKI
+153 TDEERVELNI
-163 LGLLPPGHRTQEN
+163 LGLLPPAHRTQEV

-254 RVADVVANW
+254 RVKQVVANW
-263 PHDSVHATVVTDG
+263 PYDSVHATVITDG
-276 ERILGLGDLG
+276 ERVLGLGDLG

-317 VGTNNQELLKDP
+317 VGTNNKSLLEDP
-329 FYIGLRRERVTGD
+329 FYIGLRQERVTGD
-342 KYFQLLDEFMEAV
+342 LYFRLIDEFMGAV
-355 VARFG
+355 VERFG

-371 NTNAFHILEKY
+371 NQNAFTLLEKY
-382 RGRYCTFNDDIQGT
+382 QDKYCTFNDDIQGT
-396 ASVCLSGLMSA
+396 ASVCLSGLISA
-407 ARLASTKITDQ
+407 SRLAKTKVSDH
-418 TFLFFGAGEANL
+418 TFLYFGAGEANL
-430 GSATLLVE
+430 GSASLLVE
-438 ALIDE
+438 ALVDE
-443 GLSREEAMEKIWMMD
+443 GLDRQEAMDKIWMMD
-458 VDGLVVEGRDTSSWN
+458 NKGLVVEGRDSTHWST
-473 NHKKALVRKGP
+473 HKKMFQRKGP
-484 MLNDFN
+484 MMNDFM
-490 EILDLVKPTALIGAS
+490 EILDMVKPTVLIGAS
-505 AATGAFTGEVL
+505 AATGAFTKDVL
-516 TKMTKFAQ
+516 KKMTTFAE

-545 YQHTRGKCI
+545 YEHTRGKCI

-587 AVMAAQAPSI
+587 AVMAAQAPRI
-597 PDKTFIVASRALSD
+597 PDKAFIVASRALSEH
-611 QVLASELEAG
+611 VLESELEAG
-621 LVYPRIARIRE
+621 LVYPRIARIRD

-640 VMEYFYSEGLT
+640 VMEYFYSVGLT
-651 NYHFEPKDKLNFLR
+651 NYHFEPKDKLAFLR

-670 YNYDKIP
+670 YNYDKP
-677 KQG
+677 KKD

>member
-1 MKFSRFS
+1 MAQVIRNQCIRATRGYNFLDRATLSDGLFARTLS
-8 LINSGAIAQS
+8 VGTVSYHSG
-18 CRKLDPESSYPLLRN
+18 LLSNPYHEKIKTSQNFELASKEVDIISVRN
-33 KQQSIRKLS
+33 Y
-42 SFKEEFFHD
+42 
-51 SSNDCSDIAT
+51 
-61 NKPDS
+61 
-66 RDKLNSSAIKRIK
+66 
-79 SQPNLISQT
+79 
-88 TLIGS
+88 
-93 SLLNLNSYSGHLG
+93 YSGLNNVSG
-106 PLFGSLNSQSIA
+106 P
-118 QIRPLRESRC
+118 
-128 FIYSGQNHRGARL
+128 RL

-153 TEQERRDLKI
+153 SDKEREDLKI
-163 LGLLPPGHRTQEN
+163 LGLLPPAHRTQEV
-176 QVKAA
+176 QVQAA
-181 LNFVNNIGDNLTKY
+181 INFVNNIGDNLTKY

-205 ERMFYKTLAENVEA
+205 ERMFYKTLAENVEL
-219 LMPIVYTPV
+219 LMPLVYTPV
-228 VGLACQKFSHIYL
+228 VGLACQKFHHIYL

-254 RVADVVANW
+254 RVSKVIANW

-286 ANGMGISIG
+286 ANGIAISIG

-317 VGTNNQELLKDP
+317 VGTNNKELLNDP
-329 FYIGLRRERVTGD
+329 FYIGLRHERVTGD
-342 KYFQLLDEFMEAV
+342 KYFQLLDEFMEAM
-355 VARFG
+355 VARYG

-371 NTNAFHILEKY
+371 NSKAFNILEKY

-396 ASVCLSGLMSA
+396 ASVCLSGLISA
-407 ARLASTKITDQ
+407 ARTAGKTLIDQ

-430 GSATLLVE
+430 GSASLLVE

-443 GLSREEAMEKIWMMD
+443 GFTREQAIEKIWMMD
-458 VDGLVVEGRDTSSWN
+458 ADGLVVEERDMSNWN
-473 NHKKALVRKGP
+473 SHKKAMVRKGP
-484 MLNDFN
+484 MLNDFH
-490 EILDLVKPTALIGAS
+490 EILDTVKPTALIGAS

-516 TKMTKFAQ
+516 SKMTTFSD

-545 YQHTRGKCI
+545 YQFTRGKCI

-562 PVEFNG
+562 PVEFAG

-574 QGNNSYIFPGIAL
+574 QGNNAYIFPGIAL
-587 AVMAAQAPSI
+587 AVMAAQAPMI
-597 PDKTFIVASRALSD
+597 PDKTFIVASKALSE
-611 QVLASELEAG
+611 QVTSEELSAG
-621 LVYPRIARIRE
+621 LVYPRIGRIRE
-632 VTLHVASK
+632 VTLQVAGK

-670 YNYDKIP
+670 FNYDKPP
-677 KQG
+677 K

>member
-1 MKFSRFS
+1 MKPNA
-8 LINSGAIAQS
+8 LQ
-18 CRKLDPESSYPLLRN
+18 
-33 KQQSIRKLS
+33 LS
-42 SFKEEFFHD
+42 AS
-51 SSNDCSDIAT
+51 
-61 NKPDS
+61 
-66 RDKLNSSAIKRIK
+66 
-79 SQPNLISQT
+79 
-88 TLIGS
+88 
-93 SLLNLNSYSGHLG
+93 
-106 PLFGSLNSQSIA
+106 
-118 QIRPLRESRC
+118 IRPLLQNHHKVAARATCFTRTTSGKPIAFASQQTLQSRSHHDWCSPQTACYLLDRSKYQQNNNTLVGSPREQLKLYTRHNVQQHRQ
-128 FIYSGQNHRGARL
+128 YNSGQAPRGARL
-141 LLENAATKGMAF
+141 LLDNAATKGMAF
-153 TEQERRDLKI
+153 TEEERMDLNI
-163 LGLLPPGHRTQEN
+163 LGLLPPAHRTQDV

-228 VGLACQKFSHIYL
+228 VGLACQKFSHTYL

-254 RVADVVANW
+254 RVKKVIANW

-286 ANGMGISIG
+286 ANGIGISIG

-317 VGTNNQELLKDP
+317 VGTNNKSLLEDP
-329 FYIGLRRERVTGD
+329 FYIGLRHERVDGD

-355 VARFG
+355 VERFG
-360 KSCLIQ
+360 RSCLIQ

-371 NTNAFHILEKY
+371 NSKAFHILEKY

-396 ASVCLSGLMSA
+396 ASVCVSGLMSA
-407 ARLASTKITDQ
+407 ARLASSHIKDH

-438 ALIDE
+438 TLIDD
-443 GLSREEAMEKIWMMD
+443 GLTKEEAMDKIWMMD
-458 VDGLVVEGRDTSSWN
+458 ADGLVVEGRDTSNWN
-473 NHKKALVRKGP
+473 GHKKAMIRKGP
-484 MLNDFN
+484 MMNNFH

-505 AATGAFTGEVL
+505 AATGAFTDAVL
-516 TKMTKFAQ
+516 KKMTTFAE

-545 YQHTRGKCI
+545 YEHTRGRCI

-562 PVEFNG
+562 PVEFQG

-574 QGNNSYIFPGIAL
+574 QGNNAYIFPGIAL
-587 AVMAAQAPSI
+587 AVMAAQAPII
-597 PDKTFIVASRALSD
+597 PDKTFIVASKALSD
-611 QVLASELEAG
+611 QVLDSELEAG
-621 LVYPRIARIRE
+621 LVYPRISRIRE
-632 VTLHVASK
+632 VTLHVASN
-640 VMEYFYSEGLT
+640 VMNYFYSEGLT

-670 YNYDKIP
+670 YNYDKSP
-677 KQG
+677 RQSN